1 MDDYAFLPLLILI
14 LPLGLD
20 TLGVSISL
28 GMKSR
33 KDSYVVLKQLRFP
46 TWFISAIL
54 FSLAET
60 TMPLLGLA
68 IGYTTSL
75 LMRDFMHVVGPLILI
90 GVGLWE
96 LLEEAQEY
104 YKKKNVAVMHIFQ
117 PKAPVNEQFQ
127 WRRQLL
133 LALSISLDELAIG
146 FSLGSVTVS
155 HGSFIAIH
163 PILLCILIGVQGFLM
178 TIIGITLGSMLLLK
192 INNLKELAEF
202 LSAFLL
208 VGLGIRLL
216 VT

>member
-1 MDDYAFLPLLILI
+1 MPILSLLILI

-20 TLGVSISL
+20 TLGVSISF

-33 KDSYVVLKQLRFP
+33 QNDFIVLKELRFP
-46 TWFISAIL
+46 TWLISAIL

-75 LMRDFMHVVGPLILI
+75 LMRDFMHIAGPLVLI

-96 LLEEAQEY
+96 LVEEGQEY
-104 YKKKNVAVMHIFQ
+104 YKKKKVAIIHSFRS
-117 PKAPVNEQFQ
+117 KAPADEQFQ

-155 HGSFIAIH
+155 HGSIFTIH
-163 PILLCILIGVQGFLM
+163 PVVLCILIGVQGFLM
-178 TIIGITLGSMLLLK
+178 TLFGIILGGMLRFSMK
-192 INNLKELAEF
+192 ILKELTEF

-208 VGLGIRLL
+208 VGLGVWLL
-216 VT
+216 VV